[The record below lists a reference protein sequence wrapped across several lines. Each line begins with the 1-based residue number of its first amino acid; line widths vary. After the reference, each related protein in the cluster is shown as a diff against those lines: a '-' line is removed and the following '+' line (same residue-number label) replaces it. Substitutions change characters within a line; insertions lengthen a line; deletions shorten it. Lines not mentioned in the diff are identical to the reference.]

1 MRCGTGA
8 DPVSRGTRWTV
19 LGCLTAELVAVS
31 CWVGG
36 LVVLV
41 AAVIPAVF
49 NTFGGQDAGGLFLT
63 RAFEGYNRVVIG
75 SAAVLLGSA
84 LWRHRIA
91 ARGWPSVRATRLEW
105 ILLIAMVGV
114 AGVLILV
121 LHPEAAA
128 RQAEAFAIKDGA
140 ARKAALE
147 TFFKVHQP
155 TRVLY
160 MINLVLGV
168 ALLGA
173 KVRPWLTRFEGT
185 T

>member
-1 MRCGTGA
+1 M
-8 DPVSRGTRWTV
+8 
-19 LGCLTAELVAVS
+19 LGCLTAELVAVA

-63 RAFEGYNRVVIG
+63 RAFEGYNRVVVG
-75 SAAVLLGSA
+75 AVVVLLGSA
-84 LWRHRIA
+84 LLRQWIA
-91 ARGWPSVRATRLEW
+91 GRGWPSVKATRMEW
-105 ILLIAMVGV
+105 ILLAGMIGI
-114 AGVLILV
+114 AGVIMMV

-147 TFFKVHQP
+147 TFFKVHHP

-173 KVRPWLTRFEGT
+173 KVRPWLTRFEAT